1 MDILQN
7 FGVDWVLLAAQIVN
21 FLIIFW
27 LLKKFAYKPIFAMLE
42 KRKKL
47 IAEGV
52 ENAQKSEEILQKSL
66 DEEKALL
73 KKAQGNVVEIL
84 TDAQKQA
91 QDIVAVAEEGAK
103 KRVEKILEDA
113 KKEIEDQTLLAE
125 KQLSKHTAELAAKL
139 LEKSLSNLVDSK
151 TQKEIVKNATKK
163 IKA

>member
-1 MDILQN
+1 MQDILQN
-7 FGVDWVLLAAQIVN
+7 FGIEPVLLLAQVVN

-52 ENAQKSEEILQKSL
+52 ENAQKSQDLLQKSL
-66 DEEKALL
+66 EEEKALL
-73 KKAQGNVVEIL
+73 KKAQGNVTEIL

-139 LEKSLSNLVDSK
+139 LEKSLSSLVDSK
-151 TQKEIVKNATKK
+151 TQKEIVAKAMKK
-163 IKA
+163 LS